1 MNITFLIGNGFD
13 LNLGLD
19 TSYNDFLNFY
29 LQEKSGDD
37 EEIRGFKA
45 DIRRQHLDSATG
57 LWANAELAFGHY
69 TDDIAEL
76 GKKAD
81 SFSKRRNDFCRKLAV
96 YLQEQE
102 KRVDVHNHGQA
113 FVDAISEFRSGLT
126 EAQLEQVNK
135 SLDIFEGGFNY
146 NFIIF
151 NYTSI
156 IDTLI
161 NAAKQQKIQLGTREY
176 KGTSF
181 NNSFRKSIH
190 VHGTTEVEMIFGVND
205 TSQIANMTIF
215 EGVSPIYL
223 DSFIKQKYNNNIG
236 SRVDEKAFDIIKKSS
251 FIYVYGMS
259 IGDTDKLWWQRIVD
273 RMKEYPYT
281 HVFIYCYDA
290 PKDRLLK
297 EGRLIYEASV
307 KERFLAF
314 SGNTNPDLRW
324 RIHIIDH
331 NIFSGFSNLVNT
343 QLDNIFGE
351 IKARELPLIS

>member
-181 NNSFRKSIH
+181 NNSFGKSIH

-297 EGRLIYEASV
+297 
-307 KERFLAF
+307 
-314 SGNTNPDLRW
+314 
-324 RIHIIDH
+324 
-331 NIFSGFSNLVNT
+331 
-343 QLDNIFGE
+343 
-351 IKARELPLIS
+351 